1 MPSVKIPRKSTD
13 TDMTPFV
20 DVAFLILSFFM
31 LATKFKPPEPL
42 TITTPTS
49 VSSSKLKEQDAWLIQ
64 FDSSG
69 KVYLTVNLQKK
80 EDNALKLDFNSGT
93 EGPRVTVDLDQD
105 LLKNGRAEDCPDS
118 PNNHNN
124 YNHNGQQYFTCSQI
138 NYEIKVPREGN
149 LVVNTIN
156 GDIELRDVIGPVN
169 AKSISGFVDL
179 SWPGKKGATVALKTI
194 TGEVYSDLD
203 IDFTNK
209 KKEIPLVGYQLK
221 GSVNGGGS
229 EVKLET
235 ISNNIYFRRKE

>member
-1 MPSVKIPRKSTD
+1 MKNILLLTLGLVLTTATAFAQKIVEKTLPAAANQKIDLQLKFGNDIKISAWDKNEVYVKVTYNIN
-13 TDMTPFV
+13 
-20 DVAFLILSFFM
+20 
-31 LATKFKPPEPL
+31 
-42 TITTPTS
+42 
-49 VSSSKLKEQDAWLIQ
+49 
-64 FDSSG
+64 SG
-69 KVYLTVNLQKK
+69 RLN
-80 EDNALKLDFNSGT
+80 DALKLAFNSGAGGV
-93 EGPRVTVDLDQD
+93 EVNVDLDHE
-105 LLKNGRAEDCPDS
+105 LLKTGRAEDCPDLQNGS
-118 PNNHNN
+118 NRN
-124 YNHNGQQYFTCSQI
+124 YYNGEEYFTCTQI
-138 NYEIKVPREGN
+138 DYEIKVPRAGN
-149 LVVNTIN
+149 LVVNTISGN
-156 GDIELRDVIGPVN
+156 IELRDVTGPVN